1 MKRLIAFSAMCTG
14 LVLVGL
20 PAAAAVRSTPVIA
33 AGAPVAGAPPVS
45 ALTSVGIAASQSAG
59 QVASGVTYTPNTV
72 VIPRNVVSANLI
84 GIARGGTFKFKRAAG
99 PLAQLKVGSVMLLE
113 GSAAGT
119 VTALTTQHGELTVV
133 TRDAPL
139 AAIVS
144 SGSISFSGTP
154 DVSQAFVAP
163 IDQAGS
169 TTAASSGRVPSTS
182 ATTGNVCPVA
192 EQNLGSPETC
202 LFDGNGANV
211 PGGSTILVP
220 PAFPYVAGPLTH
232 AISGPAVSL
241 QGGTGGPF
249 GYSVTAE
256 PTGPSSLHLSGT
268 ICYGHGDICANGP
281 ASGISLEVSFDGT
294 IDLSK
299 ISGEVDLGH
308 GTIDKLRAAFDGIRS
323 NFKVAYTF
331 SRGEGAAGALT
342 FPAFHV
348 PLGIDIPIPGP
359 LPLFARIQLGLLL
372 QVLSQ
377 PAKNTV
383 SHGAMDGQLSGSE
396 SISADGGGLSASG
409 AGASG
414 SGSVSAGTAGVGI
427 SLAPLGLAIATQIKA
442 GIAVGVTVANVLAYT
457 DLVGSIG
464 QEQASAIGGG
474 FCSSYIGVL
483 TWGAGIE
490 AQLGGG
496 ALGIAAGKKWEL
508 KNWNFYFTEP
518 GCKKI
523 SA

>member
-1 MKRLIAFSAMCTG
+1 MKRLIALGAMCTG
-14 LVLVGL
+14 LVVAGL
-20 PAAAAVRSTPVIA
+20 PGAATARPQP
-33 AGAPVAGAPPVS
+33 AGSPS
-45 ALTSVGIAASQSAG
+45 AT
-59 QVASGVTYTPNTV
+59 QVASGLVYTPNTV
-72 VIPRNVVSANLI
+72 VVPRDVVSANLI
-84 GIARGGTFKFKRAAG
+84 GTGPGGTFTFKRAAG
-99 PLAQLKVGSVMLLE
+99 PLARLKVGSVMLLE
-113 GSAAGT
+113 GWAAGT
-119 VTALTTQHGELTVV
+119 VTALRAQHGQLTVL

-139 AAIVS
+139 SAFVS

-163 IDQAGS
+163 IDQAG
-169 TTAASSGRVPSTS
+169 TATAAASVPLPSLVSPASDHRAGR
-182 ATTGNVCPVA
+182 
-192 EQNLGSPETC
+192 
-202 LFDGNGANV
+202 
-211 PGGSTILVP
+211 LVP
-220 PAFPYVAGPLTH
+220 AG
-232 AISGPAVSL
+232 SGPALSL

-281 ASGISLEVSFDGT
+281 ASGIALEVSFDGT

-299 ISGEVDLGH
+299 ISGQVDLAQ
-308 GTIDKLRAAFDGIRS
+308 GTIDKLRAGFDGIKS
-323 NFKVAYTF
+323 NFKVDYTF
-331 SRGEGAAGALT
+331 SRGQGAAGTLT
-342 FPAFHV
+342 FPAFHI

-359 LPLFARIQLGLLL
+359 IPLFARIQLGLLL
-372 QVLSQ
+372 QVLSK

-396 SISADGGGLSASG
+396 NISDTGGAPSASG
-409 AGASG
+409 TGASG
-414 SGSVSAGTAGVGI
+414 GGSVSAGTAGLGI
-427 SLAPLGLAIATQIKA
+427 SPGLLGLVVATQVKA

-457 DLVGSIG
+457 DVVGSIG

-496 ALGIAAGKKWEL
+496 ALGIAVGKKWQL
-508 KNWNFYFTEP
+508 KNWDFHFTEP
-518 GCKKI
+518 GCKAI
-523 SA
+523 SS

>member
-1 MKRLIAFSAMCTG
+1 MKRLIALGAMFTG
-14 LVLVGL
+14 LVVAGL
-20 PAAAAVRSTPVIA
+20 PAAAAAPLVPA
-33 AGAPVAGAPPVS
+33 A
-45 ALTSVGIAASQSAG
+45 
-59 QVASGVTYTPNTV
+59 QVDSGVTYTANTV
-72 VIPRNVVSANLI
+72 VVPRDVVSANLI
-84 GIARGGTFKFKRAAG
+84 GIGSGGTFRFKRPAG
-99 PLAQLKVGSVMLLE
+99 PLAKLKVGSVMLLE

-119 VTALTTQHGELTVV
+119 VTAISTQSGQLTVV

-169 TTAASSGRVPSTS
+169 TTAAASVRR
-182 ATTGNVCPVA
+182 
-192 EQNLGSPETC
+192 
-202 LFDGNGANV
+202 
-211 PGGSTILVP
+211 PGLVP
-220 PAFPYVAGPLTH
+220 PGFPYVAGPLVH
-232 AISGPAVSL
+232 AASGPTLSL

-256 PTGPSSLHLSGT
+256 PTGPGSLHLSGT

-281 ASGISLEVSFDGT
+281 ASGISLEASFDGT
-294 IDLSK
+294 IDLSQ
-299 ISGEVDLGH
+299 ISGEVDLAH
-308 GTIDKLRAAFDGIRS
+308 STIDKLRAAFDGIRS

-331 SRGEGAAGALT
+331 SRGEGATGALS
-342 FPAFHV
+342 FPAFHI
-348 PLGIDIPIPGP
+348 PLGVDIPIPGP

-372 QVLSQ
+372 QVLSK

-383 SHGAMDGQLSGSE
+383 SHGAMDGQLAGSAD
-396 SISADGGGLSASG
+396 IADGGGGPSASG

-414 SGSVSAGTAGVGI
+414 SGSVSAGTAGLGI
-427 SLAPLGLAIATQIKA
+427 SLAPLGLAIATQVKA

-496 ALGIAAGKKWEL
+496 ALGIATGKKWEL
-508 KNWNFYFTEP
+508 KSWDFFFTEP

>member
-1 MKRLIAFSAMCTG
+1 MKRLMAISTICAG
-14 LVLVGL
+14 LVIVAL
-20 PAAAAVRSTPVIA
+20 PAAAAVGPA
-33 AGAPVAGAPPVS
+33 AASPAGVPSAAPSAFSAMASDRPVASRLAAQVS
-45 ALTSVGIAASQSAG
+45 DA
-59 QVASGVTYTPNTV
+59 VTYTPNTV

-84 GIARGGTFKFKRAAG
+84 RISQGGTFTFRRAAG
-99 PLAQLKVGSVMLLE
+99 PLARLKVGSVMLLE

-119 VTALTTQHGELTVV
+119 VVALRAQDGQLVVV

-144 SGSISFSGTP
+144 SGSISFSGAP
-154 DVSQAFVAP
+154 DISQAFVAP
-163 IDQAGS
+163 IDQAGPAN
-169 TTAASSGRVPSTS
+169 AAALRREPS
-182 ATTGNVCPVA
+182 
-192 EQNLGSPETC
+192 
-202 LFDGNGANV
+202 
-211 PGGSTILVP
+211 LVP
-220 PAFPYVAGPLTH
+220 AALPFVARPVTRAL
-232 AISGPAVSL
+232 SGPTLSL

-268 ICYGHGDICANGP
+268 ICYGHGDICGNGP
-281 ASGISLEVSFDGT
+281 ARGVALEVSFDGNV
-294 IDLSK
+294 DLSK
-299 ISGEVDLGH
+299 ISGEVDLAH
-308 GTIDKLRAAFDGIRS
+308 GSIDKLRAAFDGFKS

-331 SRGEGAAGALT
+331 SRGEGATGALT
-342 FPAFHV
+342 FPAFHI
-348 PLGIDIPIPGP
+348 PAGIDIPIPGP
-359 LPLFARIQLGLLL
+359 IPLFARVQLGLLL
-372 QVLSQ
+372 QVLST

-383 SHGAMDGQLSGSE
+383 SHGAMDGQLGGSE
-396 SISADGGGLSASG
+396 SISDVGGGASASG
-409 AGASG
+409 RGG
-414 SGSVSAGTAGVGI
+414 SANGSVSAGTAGLGI
-427 SLAPLGLAIATQIKA
+427 SLGALGLVISTQVKI

-464 QEQASAIGGG
+464 QEEASAIAGG

-508 KNWNFYFTEP
+508 KVWNFYFTEP

-523 SA
+523 ST

>member
-1 MKRLIAFSAMCTG
+1 
-14 LVLVGL
+14 VGL
-20 PAAAAVRSTPVIA
+20 PAVATARATPAVA
-33 AGAPVAGAPPVS
+33 AGAPAAGWPPVS
-45 ALTSVGIAASQSAG
+45 ALTGGRSAGPQSAA
-59 QVASGVTYTPNTV
+59 QVANAVTYTPNTV
-72 VIPRNVVSANLI
+72 VVPRNVVSANLVGI
-84 GIARGGTFKFKRAAG
+84 GPGGTFKFKRAAG
-99 PLAQLKVGSVMLLE
+99 ALAQLKVGSVMLLE
-113 GSAAGT
+113 GSAAGI
-119 VTALTTQHGELTVV
+119 VTSLRTEQGQLIVT

-144 SGSISFSGTP
+144 SGSISFSATP

-163 IDQAGS
+163 IDQAGA
-169 TTAASSGRVPSTS
+169 TTAAASVRLPRLV
-182 ATTGNVCPVA
+182 
-192 EQNLGSPETC
+192 SP
-202 LFDGNGANV
+202 G
-211 PGGSTILVP
+211 
-220 PAFPYVAGPLTH
+220 FPYVAGPLVH
-232 AISGPAVSL
+232 AASGPTLSL

-249 GYSVTAE
+249 GYSITAE

-281 ASGISLEVSFDGT
+281 ASGISLEVSLDGT
-294 IDLSK
+294 IDVSK
-299 ISGEVDLGH
+299 VSGEIDLAH
-308 GTIDKLRAAFDGIRS
+308 STIDRLRAAFEGLKS
-323 NFKVAYTF
+323 NFKVTYTF
-331 SRGEGAAGALT
+331 SRGEGATGALT
-342 FPAFHV
+342 FPAFHI
-348 PLGIDIPIPGP
+348 PLGIDIPIPGTF
-359 LPLFARIQLGLLL
+359 PLFVRVQLGLLL
-372 QVLSQ
+372 QVLSK
-377 PAKNTV
+377 PGKNTV
-383 SHGAMDGQLSGSE
+383 SHGAMDGQVAGSE
-396 SISADGGGLSASG
+396 SISDAGGGPSASG

-414 SGSVSAGTAGVGI
+414 SGSVSAGTAELGI
-427 SLAPLGLAIATQIKA
+427 SLAPLGLVIATQTKV

-496 ALGIAAGKKWEL
+496 ALGIATGKKWEL

>member
-1 MKRLIAFSAMCTG
+1 MKRLIALSAACTG

-20 PAAAAVRSTPVIA
+20 PAVAAVRPMPAVA
-33 AGAPVAGAPPVS
+33 AGAPVAGSAPVS
-45 ALTSVGIAASQSAG
+45 TLTSARPAASQPAA
-59 QVASGVTYTPNTV
+59 QVASAVVYTPATV
-72 VIPRNVVSANLI
+72 VVPRNVVSANLI
-84 GIARGGTFKFKRAAG
+84 GIGPGGTFKFKRAAG

-119 VTALTTQHGELTVV
+119 VTALRAQKSQLIVT

-163 IDQAGS
+163 IDQAAA
-169 TTAASSGRVPSTS
+169 TTAAAS
-182 ATTGNVCPVA
+182 AR
-192 EQNLGSPETC
+192 L
-202 LFDGNGANV
+202 
-211 PGGSTILVP
+211 PGLVS
-220 PAFPYVAGPLTH
+220 PAFPYVAGPLVH
-232 AISGPAVSL
+232 AASGPVLSL

-256 PTGPSSLHLSGT
+256 PTGLSSLHLSGT

-294 IDLSK
+294 IDVSK
-299 ISGEVDLGH
+299 VSGQVDLTH
-308 GTIDKLRAAFDGIRS
+308 STIDRLRAAFEGIKS

-331 SRGEGAAGALT
+331 SRGEGATGGLT
-342 FPAFHV
+342 FPAFHI
-348 PLGIDIPIPGP
+348 PLGIDIPIPGTI
-359 LPLFARIQLGLLL
+359 PLFVRVQLGLLL
-372 QVLSQ
+372 QVLSK
-377 PAKNTV
+377 PGKNTV
-383 SHGAMDGQLSGSE
+383 SHGAMDGQLAGSE
-396 SISADGGGLSASG
+396 SISDSGGGSSASG

-414 SGSVSAGTAGVGI
+414 SGSVSAGTAGLGI
-427 SLAPLGLAIATQIKA
+427 SPGVLGLVIATQTKV

-508 KNWNFYFTEP
+508 KNWNSYFTEP

>member
-1 MKRLIAFSAMCTG
+1 MKRLIALGAMCTG
-14 LVLVGL
+14 VVMAGL
-20 PAAAAVRSTPVIA
+20 PAAAA
-33 AGAPVAGAPPVS
+33 APPVP
-45 ALTSVGIAASQSAG
+45 AG
-59 QVASGVTYTPNTV
+59 QVASGLTYTANTV
-72 VIPRNVVSANLI
+72 VVPRNVVSANLI
-84 GIARGGTFKFKRAAG
+84 GIGPGGTFKFRHAAG
-99 PLAQLKVGSVMLLE
+99 PLAKLRVGSVMLLE

-119 VTALTTQHGELTVV
+119 VTALNTRSGQLIVV

-154 DVSQAFVAP
+154 DVGQAFVAP

-169 TTAASSGRVPSTS
+169 TTAA
-182 ATTGNVCPVA
+182 APVRRA
-192 EQNLGSPETC
+192 S
-202 LFDGNGANV
+202 
-211 PGGSTILVP
+211 LVS
-220 PAFPYVAGPLTH
+220 PAFPYVAGPLVL
-232 AISGPAVSL
+232 AASGPALSL

-281 ASGISLEVSFDGT
+281 ASGISLEASFDGT
-294 IDLSK
+294 VDLSK
-299 ISGEVDLGH
+299 ISGEVDLAH
-308 GTIDKLRAAFDGIRS
+308 STIDKLRAAFEGIRS

-331 SRGEGAAGALT
+331 SRGEGGTGALT
-342 FPAFHV
+342 FPAFHI
-348 PLGIDIPIPGP
+348 PLGIDIPIPGTI
-359 LPLFARIQLGLLL
+359 PLFARIQLGLLL
-372 QVLSQ
+372 QVLSK

-383 SHGAMDGQLSGSE
+383 SHGAIDAQLAGSAN
-396 SISADGGGLSASG
+396 IADGGGTPSASG

-414 SGSVSAGTAGVGI
+414 SGSVSAGTAGLGI
-427 SLAPLGLAIATQIKA
+427 SPGILGLVVATQVKV
-442 GIAVGVTVANVLAYT
+442 GIAVGVTVANLLAYT

-464 QEQASAIGGG
+464 QEQASAFTGG
-474 FCSSYIGVL
+474 FCSSYIGIL

-508 KNWNFYFTEP
+508 KSWDFHFTEP
-518 GCKKI
+518 GCKEI